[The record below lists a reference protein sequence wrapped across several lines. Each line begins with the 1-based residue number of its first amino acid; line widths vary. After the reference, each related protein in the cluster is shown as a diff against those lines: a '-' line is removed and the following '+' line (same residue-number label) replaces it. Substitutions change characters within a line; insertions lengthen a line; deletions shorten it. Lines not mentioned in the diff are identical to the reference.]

1 MNRYTKIIV
10 AMFLMIFTFVS
21 TLQPLAVQAAT
32 KLADG
37 EYSIGFKV
45 LKDTSD
51 EESMMNQYSVS
62 PGTLKVKDGKKKV
75 SFTLTNSSWITKFE
89 TEKAGKLV
97 ATNVISEDKEKD
109 TRVVEFDVED
119 VEKVLNAKVKVD
131 IDFLNYHHEY
141 DVRIAF
147 DQNSITPIHVEQP
160 NEKEDPANK
169 PDPNEKPDP
178 SQKPDQ
184 KPDPDQQPNSNT
196 ITDGA
201 YSIPFKVLKDQTDEE
216 SKMNTY
222 MVNPGVLKV
231 ENGKKKAIVTLKSS
245 SLIKNFQTEKDGTF
259 VDAKVVSED
268 TEKDTRVVEF
278 EVNDLS
284 KKLNTKV
291 FIEMASRN
299 YKQTHDVQLLF
310 EQDKLEQ
317 IKNEEKQPEVEK
329 PEAEKPEVEK
339 PDENKKP
346 DAETIKDGEY
356 SINFKAL
363 KDQTDEISMMNT
375 YTKSPGVLKVK
386 DGKKY
391 VSFTLTNS
399 SWITKFEFEKNGSFV
414 DAHVISED
422 KKADTRLVEVEV
434 PDLSKKLNAK
444 VKVDIDSMNYHHFYD
459 IQFAF
464 DKGSIKPLDSQ
475 GGNNNQGENDNQGG
489 NSNQDENNKPRVIVD
504 PENLVDGQYDITF
517 KVLKDKTDEISKMN
531 DYVVNPAKL
540 IVKDGKKYIE
550 MTLKNSAWIT
560 KFQAENNEL
569 FADAKVVSEDKN
581 ANTRV
586 VQFEVED
593 LFKKLNAKVKVDIDE
608 MNYHHFYDVQ
618 IQFDTNNI
626 GALGTIKE
634 EPKNEPKNPVTT
646 PKVDNVKTVGTPD
659 FNRNADGQKKKED
672 TKNDSKKEKNSKT
685 ADTAQLG
692 LYMVLLLGSLALL
705 VRKYRAGRL

>member
-1 MNRYTKIIV
+1 GGNNNQGGNDNQGGNNNQDNNTTIDPK
-10 AMFLMIFTFVS
+10 AL
-21 TLQPLAVQAAT
+21 
-32 KLADG
+32 KDG

-45 LKDTSD
+45 
-51 EESMMNQYSVS
+51 
-62 PGTLKVKDGKKKV
+62 
-75 SFTLTNSSWITKFE
+75 
-89 TEKAGKLV
+89 
-97 ATNVISEDKEKD
+97 
-109 TRVVEFDVED
+109 
-119 VEKVLNAKVKVD
+119 
-131 IDFLNYHHEY
+131 
-141 DVRIAF
+141 
-147 DQNSITPIHVEQP
+147 
-160 NEKEDPANK
+160 
-169 PDPNEKPDP
+169 
-178 SQKPDQ
+178 
-184 KPDPDQQPNSNT
+184 
-196 ITDGA
+196 
-201 YSIPFKVLKDQTDEE
+201 
-216 SKMNTY
+216 
-222 MVNPGVLKV
+222 
-231 ENGKKKAIVTLKSS
+231 
-245 SLIKNFQTEKDGTF
+245 
-259 VDAKVVSED
+259 
-268 TEKDTRVVEF
+268 
-278 EVNDLS
+278 
-284 KKLNTKV
+284 
-291 FIEMASRN
+291 
-299 YKQTHDVQLLF
+299 
-310 EQDKLEQ
+310 
-317 IKNEEKQPEVEK
+317 
-329 PEAEKPEVEK
+329 
-339 PDENKKP
+339 
-346 DAETIKDGEY
+346 
-356 SINFKAL
+356 L

-399 SWITKFEFEKNGSFV
+399 TWITKFEFEKNGSFV
-414 DAHVISED
+414 NAKVLSEN
-422 KKADTRLVEVEV
+422 KEQNTRVVEVEV
-434 PDLSKKLNAK
+434 NDLSKKLNAK

-459 IQFAF
+459 VQFVF
-464 DKGSIKPLDSQ
+464 DQDSIKALGNQ
-475 GGNNNQGENDNQGG
+475 GGNDNQGG
-489 NSNQDENNKPRVIVD
+489 NNNPRVIVD
-504 PENLVDGQYDITF
+504 PKNLVDGQYDITF
-517 KVLKDKTDEISKMN
+517 KVLKDKTDEISKMH

-560 KFQAENNEL
+560 KFQTENKEL

-634 EPKNEPKNPVTT
+634 EPKNEPENPVTT

>member
-119 VEKVLNAKVKVD
+119 IEKVLNAKVKVD

-147 DQNSITPIHVEQP
+147 DQNSITPIHVEKP

-169 PDPNEKPDP
+169 PDPNETTDP
-178 SQKPDQ
+178 GQKPDQ

-196 ITDGA
+196 ITDGT

-245 SLIKNFQTEKDGTF
+245 SLIKNFQTEKDGAF

-268 TEKDTRVVEF
+268 KEKDTRVVEF

-317 IKNEEKQPEVEK
+317 IKNEEKQPEAEK

-422 KKADTRLVEVEV
+422 KKADTRVVEVEV

-475 GGNNNQGENDNQGG
+475 GGNNNQ
-489 NSNQDENNKPRVIVD
+489 DENNKPRVIVD
-504 PENLVDGQYDITF
+504 SKNLVDGQYDITF
-517 KVLKDKTDEISKMN
+517 KVLKDKTDEISKMH

>member
-119 VEKVLNAKVKVD
+119 IEKVLNAKVKVD

-147 DQNSITPIHVEQP
+147 DQNSITPIHVEKP

-169 PDPNEKPDP
+169 PDPNETTDP
-178 SQKPDQ
+178 GQKPDQ

-196 ITDGA
+196 ITDGT

-245 SLIKNFQTEKDGTF
+245 SLIKNFQTEKDGAF

-268 TEKDTRVVEF
+268 KEKDTRVVEF

-317 IKNEEKQPEVEK
+317 IKNEEKQPEAEK

-422 KKADTRLVEVEV
+422 KKADTRVVEVEV

-475 GGNNNQGENDNQGG
+475 GGNNNQGGND
-489 NSNQDENNKPRVIVD
+489 NQDENNKPRVIVD
-504 PENLVDGQYDITF
+504 SKNLVDGQYDITF
-517 KVLKDKTDEISKMN
+517 KVLKDKTDEISKMH